1 MSDMEAKII
10 GEGHEA
16 HKAYAEAT
24 EWCEERSK
32 NLGFEIKTAKAEI
45 DSLKATIAEETAQSS
60 SLTAKVEELA
70 ADLSTDESDLKAATS
85 IRNKEA
91 ADFAAQEKELSGVID
106 ELSRAIRLIEKEMQK
121 GGASMLQVK
130 GAKTIAQ
137 AMEVL
142 VHASAIDSASA
153 AQLTAFVQSQDKQ
166 EDATFGAPA
175 ASVYESH
182 SGGILDTLQG
192 LLDKAEEQLDTAR
205 KQETAATQNFE
216 MLKQS
221 LEDEIAVANKD
232 IAKAKKGIAES
243 GEKKATAEGDLDVT
257 SKSLNSDTE
266 SLGDLHQTCMTKAQ
280 DYEAETKSRGEELK
294 AIGAAKKAISDN
306 TGAASKLSY
315 GLNQV
320 SLLQMSSGT
329 DLANFEAVR
338 FVRKLAHQV
347 KSADLARL
355 ASRMGSAMQ
364 TGSGTN
370 DFGKIKGLIAD
381 MIEKL
386 EKEAQEDAT
395 HKAYCDKELAESNA
409 KHDDKTAEISKLS
422 AKIDKMSA
430 RSTELKDEVAGLNKA
445 LSALAKAGAEM
456 DQMRD
461 QEHKDFVK
469 NKADMEQGLE
479 GVKLAL
485 KVLRDYY
492 AKDKSHD
499 ADEGAGSSVIGLLE
513 VVESDFSKGIA
524 EMTATEDNAQTTY
537 DTETKENEIEKTT
550 KEQDVAYKTK
560 EAKGLD
566 KAVAEASSD
575 RAGVQTELDAV
586 EEYLTTLKKECVA
599 EAETYAERKARFES
613 EIAGLK
619 EALQI
624 LESETALIQQ
634 GSRNSLRGVRRH

>member
-1 MSDMEAKII
+1 
-10 GEGHEA
+10 
-16 HKAYAEAT
+16 
-24 EWCEERSK
+24 
-32 NLGFEIKTAKAEI
+32 
-45 DSLKATIAEETAQSS
+45 
-60 SLTAKVEELA
+60 
-70 ADLSTDESDLKAATS
+70 
-85 IRNKEA
+85 
-91 ADFAAQEKELSGVID
+91 
-106 ELSRAIRLIEKEMQK
+106 
-121 GGASMLQVK
+121 
-130 GAKTIAQ
+130 
-137 AMEVL
+137 
-142 VHASAIDSASA
+142 
-153 AQLTAFVQSQDKQ
+153 
-166 EDATFGAPA
+166 
-175 ASVYESH
+175 
-182 SGGILDTLQG
+182 
-192 LLDKAEEQLDTAR
+192 
-205 KQETAATQNFE
+205 
-216 MLKQS
+216 
-221 LEDEIAVANKD
+221 
-232 IAKAKKGIAES
+232 
-243 GEKKATAEGDLDVT
+243 
-257 SKSLNSDTE
+257 
-266 SLGDLHQTCMTKAQ
+266 MTKAQ

-294 AIGAAKKAISDN
+294 ALGAAKKAISDN
-306 TGAASKLSY
+306 TAAASKLSY
-315 GLNQV
+315 GLSQV

-329 DLANFEAVR
+329 DLANFEALR
-338 FVRKLAHQV
+338 LVRKLAREA
-347 KSADLARL
+347 KSADLAHL
-355 ASRMGSAMQ
+355 ASRLDSAMQ
-364 TGSGTN
+364 MSSGAN
-370 DFGKIKGLIAD
+370 GFEKIKGLIAD

-386 EKEAQEDAT
+386 EKEAQGDAT
-395 HKAYCDKELAESNA
+395 HKAYCDAELAESNA

-422 AKIDKMSA
+422 AKIYEMSA
-430 RSTELKDEVAGLNKA
+430 RSAQLKDEVAGLNKA

-479 GVKLAL
+479 GVKIAL

-513 VVESDFSKGIA
+513 VIESDFSKGIA
-524 EMTATEDNAQTTY
+524 EMTATEDNAQATY

-550 KEQDVAYKTK
+550 KDQDVAYKTK

-634 GSRNSLRGVRRH
+634 GSRSSLRGVRRH